1 MGPIIRICKPGLVAA
16 LLAAAAPASAKTE
29 DAVSQYA
36 NARLAEIGKSDEI
49 AVKAYLKLYRDAPDS
64 EILADRLFE
73 SAVRSGDMPTA
84 VRAARAMELRN
95 GGSAETALLLFAD
108 AFRTK
113 NWAMANVAAE
123 EVSQGGNFA
132 FMAPMLKSWVRLAQ
146 GKPADLPEA
155 DEAADAFFAYYSGD
169 QRIYMQL
176 AAGEV
181 SAARFGLRAM
191 ASQQGDYVRDLLLTS
206 ADVVAANG
214 DKAFADALLR
224 TVWGGEDIAIARKAA
239 ARLSPGEGLAAL
251 YRRVGASLVEQDVP
265 EQGLLLARIADWI
278 APQTDATRIGLG
290 RALEANGLSDKA
302 MVQFASISPDS
313 PYAIPATEAQIG
325 LLTEQGRKADA
336 LAIAKEAGRQAP
348 NSVAM
353 KLLQARTQE
362 AVGDLT
368 AAIAIYRQLASAS
381 ESANISPRQQASY
394 RLLLASALDQSGDWP
409 GAQAELEKALVVEPN
424 NAQVL
429 NYLGYS
435 MLERGGDR
443 ERATDMVKRAHA
455 MNPTSSA
462 ITDSLGWAYFLRGD
476 LRQALPLL
484 EQAAKAAGNDAAI
497 NEHLGDAYW
506 AAGRRRDARYAWN
519 VARQAAEGDA
529 LARLAGKIDT
539 GVPSR

>member
-1 MGPIIRICKPGLVAA
+1 MGPIIRICKPAIAAA
-16 LLAAAAPASAKTE
+16 LLASAATASAKTE
-29 DAVSQYA
+29 DAASQYA
-36 NARLAEIGKSDEI
+36 NARLAEIGKSDEV

-108 AFRTK
+108 AFRSK
-113 NWAMANVAAE
+113 NWAMADVAAE
-123 EVSQGGNFA
+123 EVSLGGNFA
-132 FMAPMLKSWVRLAQ
+132 FMAPMLKSWVRVAQ
-146 GKPADLPEA
+146 GKSADLPES
-155 DEAADAFFAYYSGD
+155 DEAANAFFAYYSSD

-176 AAGEV
+176 ASGEV
-181 SAARFGLRAM
+181 SAAKFGLRTM
-191 ASQQGDYVRDLLLTS
+191 ATQPGDYVRDLIWTS
-206 ADVVAANG
+206 ADVISTNG
-214 DKAFADALLR
+214 DKAFAEALLR
-224 TVWGGEDIAIARKAA
+224 TVWGVEKPASGKAIAKFPPADG
-239 ARLSPGEGLAAL
+239 LSAL
-251 YRRVGASLVEQDVP
+251 YRRLGSALVEQDVP
-265 EQGLLLARIADWI
+265 EQGLLLTRIADWI
-278 APQTDATRIGLG
+278 APQSDATRIALA
-290 RALEANGLSDKA
+290 RALETNGLPEKA
-302 MVQFASISPDS
+302 MGQYAAISKDS
-313 PYAIPATEAQIG
+313 PYAIPALEG
-325 LLTEQGRKADA
+325 RMELLDGRQRQAEA
-336 LAIAKEAGRQAP
+336 LALVLEAGRQAP
-348 NSVAM
+348 NSVAI
-353 KLLQARTQE
+353 KLLQARAQE
-362 AVGDLT
+362 AVGDVP
-368 AAIAIYRQLASAS
+368 AAIAIYRSLAEAS
-381 ESANISPRQQASY
+381 ESSGISPRQQGNY

-409 GAQAELEKALVVEPN
+409 GAQRELEKALVAEPN

-435 MLERGGDR
+435 LLERGGNT
-443 ERATDMVKRAHA
+443 ERATAMIKRAHD

-519 VARQAAEGDA
+519 VARQAADGNA

-539 GVPSR
+539 GVPPR

>member
-1 MGPIIRICKPGLVAA
+1 MGPIIRICKPAFVAV
-16 LLAAAAPASAKTE
+16 LLATASSASAKTE

-49 AVKAYLKLYRDAPDS
+49 AVKAYLKLYRDTPDS

-84 VRAARAMELRN
+84 VRAARAMALRN

-108 AFRTK
+108 AFRSK
-113 NWAMANVAAE
+113 NWAVAEQTADR
-123 EVSQGGNFA
+123 VVLGGNFA
-132 FMAPMLKSWVRLAQ
+132 FMAPMLKSWVRVAQ
-146 GKPADLPEA
+146 GKPADLPES
-155 DEAADAFFAYYSGD
+155 DEAANPFFAYYSSD

-176 AAGEV
+176 ALGEV
-181 SAARFGLRAM
+181 SAAKFGLRAM
-191 ASQQGDYVRDLLLTS
+191 ATQSGDDVRDLMLTS
-206 ADVVAANG
+206 ANIISANG

-224 TVWGGEDIAIARKAA
+224 TVWGTEKPSTAKAIAKLAPA
-239 ARLSPGEGLAAL
+239 DGLSAL
-251 YRRVGASLVEQDVP
+251 YRRVGAALVEQEVP
-265 EQGLLLARIADWI
+265 QQGLLLTRVADWI
-278 APQTDATRIGLG
+278 APQSDATRMALAK
-290 RALEANGLSDKA
+290 ALEANGLPEEAMDQYKA
-302 MVQFASISPDS
+302 ISQNS
-313 PYAIPATEAQIG
+313 PYSIPALEGRMELLAGQKRQTEALG
-325 LLTEQGRKADA
+325 LA
-336 LAIAKEAGRQAP
+336 LEAGQRAP
-348 NSVAM
+348 NSVAV
-353 KLLQARTQE
+353 KLLQARAQE
-362 AVGDLT
+362 AVGDVS
-368 AAIAIYRQLASAS
+368 AAIAIYRSLAAAS
-381 ESANISPRQQASY
+381 ESSSVSARQQGSY

-435 MLERGGDR
+435 LLERGSDR
-443 ERATDMVKRAHA
+443 ERATAMVKRAHD

-462 ITDSLGWAYFLRGD
+462 ITDSLGWAYFLHGD

-484 EQAAKAAGNDAAI
+484 EKAAKAAGNDAAI

-529 LARLAGKIDT
+529 LTRLAGKIDT